1 MLYSRRRTW
10 CADRRRDC
18 AETGSSIGGG
28 GTLGLSNWLLKGTSV
43 TLDGTQ
49 RIPKYSKV
57 LTGPS
62 VEDQRSGY
70 TYLLEVGQAT
80 ESTYPAV
87 VMTQIGFSS
96 VHQLLFGQ
104 FWTIF
109 WLISAKQV
117 KWLHRSN
124 FLLKQEKNYLSANSN
139 LNPIA
144 PCDINGSSG
153 AKP

>member
-1 MLYSRRRTW
+1 MVCRPTSWQCWNRFKHWWWWYSRAQQLVVERYV
-10 CADRRRDC
+10 
-18 AETGSSIGGG
+18 GY
-28 GTLGLSNWLLKGTSV
+28 LGWNSKNTQVLKGTNWTFSRGS
-43 TLDGTQ
+43 TK
-49 RIPKYSKV
+49 RIH
-57 LTGPS
+57 
-62 VEDQRSGY
+62 
-70 TYLLEVGQAT
+70 LLAEVGQAT

-109 WLISAKQV
+109 WLIWAKQV